1 MTVNRSRV
9 WVLAG
14 ILGFLALGVVLRLFA
29 VQVLEHR
36 RFLAEAEK
44 QQEALVPLEP
54 PRGTILTR
62 DGLLLAGS
70 VEKVAVYANPKRI
83 PRERWSW
90 VAERLAPIVGRSAQE
105 ILQELQ
111 SRDGFFYLAKNLDPA
126 VATPVAQLGLK
137 GVGTLP
143 SQQRIY
149 PQGPFAAA
157 VVGFVNRE
165 GQGQA
170 GVEAACQQLL
180 AGEEGLAR
188 LVRDGKRVPTRLAYK
203 LEKPGRPGF
212 QLVLT
217 LDARVQWVLEEELA
231 RTLEEVG
238 GRGAAAV
245 ALDPLTGEVRGMAS
259 LPSYDPQDLGRF
271 PKEHW
276 HNRAVETVLEPGS
289 TFKPFVV
296 AAALTAGV
304 VGSESLVD
312 CSGGGVEVAGF
323 FIRDHA
329 RYGVLPLRQVL
340 AFSSNAGTIRLALR
354 TPEEQ
359 LDQTIWALGFG
370 QPTRVELPAESP
382 GLYRRWGKG
391 SWSALTPAGLA
402 IGQEIS
408 VTALQLAR
416 AYAAL
421 ANGGLLVQPTL
432 LAEVRDRD
440 GNPVAVR
447 RSASTKRVLPEP
459 VARAVAGMLEAV
471 VEEGTGKAA
480 AVAGFRVAGK
490 TGTAQKA
497 VGGSYKAGR
506 HAAWF
511 AGFFPMPDP
520 KLVLVVCVD
529 EPQASYWAAEVAA
542 PTFGRIAARLLP
554 LLGVLPQERSAA

>member
-1 MTVNRSRV
+1 
-9 WVLAG
+9 
-14 ILGFLALGVVLRLFA
+14 
-29 VQVLEHR
+29 
-36 RFLAEAEK
+36 
-44 QQEALVPLEP
+44 
-54 PRGTILTR
+54 
-62 DGLLLAGS
+62 
-70 VEKVAVYANPKRI
+70 
-83 PRERWSW
+83 
-90 VAERLAPIVGRSAQE
+90 
-105 ILQELQ
+105 
-111 SRDGFFYLAKNLDPA
+111 
-126 VATPVAQLGLK
+126 
-137 GVGTLP
+137 
-143 SQQRIY
+143 
-149 PQGPFAAA
+149 
-157 VVGFVNRE
+157 
-165 GQGQA
+165 
-170 GVEAACQQLL
+170 
-180 AGEEGLAR
+180 
-188 LVRDGKRVPTRLAYK
+188 
-203 LEKPGRPGF
+203 
-212 QLVLT
+212 
-217 LDARVQWVLEEELA
+217 
-231 RTLEEVG
+231 
-238 GRGAAAV
+238 
-245 ALDPLTGEVRGMAS
+245 MAS

-271 PKEHW
+271 PQEHW

>member
-1 MTVNRSRV
+1 
-9 WVLAG
+9 
-14 ILGFLALGVVLRLFA
+14 
-29 VQVLEHR
+29 
-36 RFLAEAEK
+36 
-44 QQEALVPLEP
+44 
-54 PRGTILTR
+54 
-62 DGLLLAGS
+62 
-70 VEKVAVYANPKRI
+70 
-83 PRERWSW
+83 
-90 VAERLAPIVGRSAQE
+90 
-105 ILQELQ
+105 
-111 SRDGFFYLAKNLDPA
+111 
-126 VATPVAQLGLK
+126 
-137 GVGTLP
+137 
-143 SQQRIY
+143 
-149 PQGPFAAA
+149 
-157 VVGFVNRE
+157 
-165 GQGQA
+165 
-170 GVEAACQQLL
+170 
-180 AGEEGLAR
+180 
-188 LVRDGKRVPTRLAYK
+188 VPTRLAYK